1 LLGRGRH
8 RSIDDLGGGFEL
20 SQHGSRTI
28 SERGPDRGGQS
39 PVGGANP
46 SATQSFTQA
55 RRDRRDNHGDRDEL
69 SRPVAI
75 RAIVVNIQAAREL
88 SSLEE
93 VQEKV
98 FQIVAPGKV
107 KSPW

>member
-1 LLGRGRH
+1 LA
-8 RSIDDLGGGFEL
+8 
-20 SQHGSRTI
+20 
-28 SERGPDRGGQS
+28 GQTR
-39 PVGGANP
+39 
-46 SATQSFTQA
+46 SATQSFTQG

-75 RAIVVNIQAAREL
+75 RAIVVNIQAARDP

-93 VQEKV
+93 VHEKV